1 MKKLIAIC
9 VLVLS
14 AAFVCQADIIY
25 DFSIFNNAGW
35 ASDGRLNFTVAISD
49 EGQNEIGFVFQNS
62 SSISSSITDVYFDD
76 HSLFE
81 SAEDGDI
88 LGSSG
93 VSFSAWAS
101 PQSLPGGQNLTPAFP
116 KKPFFS
122 ADSDA
127 PVSDNGINPGEWLK
141 IILSLNAGE
150 NLNNVTEQIAS
161 GGFRI
166 GLHIQ
171 CLPNDDSVSAINNRT
186 LNPPPIPEPATMS
199 LLSIGALSLIRRK
212 K

>member
-14 AAFVCQADIIY
+14 AAFVCQAGIIY

-35 ASDGRLNFTVAISD
+35 ASDGRLNFTVAVSD
-49 EGQNEIGFVFQNS
+49 EGQNEVGFVFQNS
-62 SSISSSITDVYFDD
+62 SSISSSVTDVYFDD
-76 HSLFE
+76 DSLFG
-81 SAEDGDI
+81 SAEDI

-93 VSFSAWAS
+93 VSFSAGAN
-101 PQSLPGGQNLTPAFP
+101 PQSLPGGQNLDPPFA

-141 IILSLNAGE
+141 ITF
-150 NLNNVTEQIAS
+150 NLNFDSVIEQIAA
-161 GGFRI
+161 GNFRI
-166 GLHIQ
+166 GIHIQ
-171 CLPNDDSVSAINNRT
+171 SLPNGDSVSAINGT
-186 LNPPPIPEPATMS
+186 IQNPPVIPEPATMS
-199 LLSIGALSLIRRK
+199 LISLGALSLIRRK